1 MTVLTTVSAG
11 ALAAGVTPEQLQAD
25 ATQIWLGIPY
35 AFALMLVL
43 GVHELGHYFAARW
56 HKLPISLPYFIPVP
70 FALGTFGALVTL
82 RRPVP
87 DRKTLF
93 DMAIAAPL
101 AAICVA
107 LPLLIWALSQA
118 TVIPYPSDPPLL
130 TLQAFDPRLS
140 ILLAILTRI
149 VMGDVVGIN
158 DIIQFNALGVA
169 AWMGVLLITLN
180 LMPFGQL
187 GGGHIV
193 HAVFGHQMGATI
205 GRITRILVF
214 FMAFTIQP
222 WLWVWALLLL
232 LLPSTDEPALD
243 DVTELNEGRD
253 FLGLTLLGLV
263 AVVILPAPP
272 ALQLLL
278 GLM

>member
-1 MTVLTTVSAG
+1 
-11 ALAAGVTPEQLQAD
+11 
-25 ATQIWLGIPY
+25 
-35 AFALMLVL
+35 
-43 GVHELGHYFAARW
+43 
-56 HKLPISLPYFIPVP
+56 
-70 FALGTFGALVTL
+70 
-82 RRPVP
+82 
-87 DRKTLF
+87 
-93 DMAIAAPL
+93 
-101 AAICVA
+101 
-107 LPLLIWALSQA
+107 
-118 TVIPYPSDPPLL
+118 
-130 TLQAFDPRLS
+130 
-140 ILLAILTRI
+140 
-149 VMGDVVGIN
+149 MGDVVSIN